1 MLNYSLLFFIYII
14 LVIWLGLINIVIT
27 EKIIQN
33 PSHLLYKQRINY
45 EKLLLLIKRKFEKKV
60 LISNLPNIKDRHT
73 EKPNAV
79 LQHSGTITMK
89 RLSARLSFCVKLATS
104 LHHQYLVWVSAWSW
118 QPLCTISI
126 SYCSILC
133 LGLRLSKIMC

>member
-45 EKLLLLIKRKFEKKV
+45 EKLLLLIKRKFEKKSS
-60 LISNLPNIKDRHT
+60 LATYQISKTDIQKSPMPSYNTLGPLRWKTLRTSEFLREVGNLFAPS
-73 EKPNAV
+73 V
-79 LQHSGTITMK
+79 S
-89 RLSARLSFCVKLATS
+89 RLSFCVKLATS
-104 LHHQYLVWVSAWSW
+104 LHHQYLVL
-118 QPLCTISI
+118 QHPLSRTKLI
-126 SYCSILC
+126 
-133 LGLRLSKIMC
+133 

>member
-45 EKLLLLIKRKFEKKV
+45 EKLLLLIKRKFA
-60 LISNLPNIKDRHT
+60 L
-73 EKPNAV
+73 A
-79 LQHSGTITMK
+79 
-89 RLSARLSFCVKLATS
+89 LATYQIS
-104 LHHQYLVWVSAWSW
+104 KTDIQKSPMPSYNTLGPLRWKDSPHVWVSAWSW

-126 SYCSILC
+126 SSEF
-133 LGLRLSKIMC
+133 LREVGNLFAPSVSRTAASSVSD